1 MVSSTKFPHMLL
13 ALIAFTSFGL
23 GLCTSGSSAAQT
35 MGNNSLP
42 DRFTEFEVS
51 LDTIAKQ
58 TTGNI
63 RLTRDRF
70 EQLRKLVKSPTELAI
85 LNTYRCEF
93 DRLNNQLHEVDT
105 VIQEL
110 TESINKHLDNY
121 DLRAALELCAF
132 AKEPQ
137 LSAQALHV
145 SKAYQYARFAR
156 SASLRFFI
164 SSMYIEVT
172 ASQGRASDAV
182 SAAQIALSIAEAND
196 DSFRKSLALRA
207 MAAIEL
213 DYGDKEAAL
222 DYINQTIE
230 LAQTIP
236 NRQNEVLYRF
246 NRASVIISMKRLLE
260 ARTAVKAADD
270 FAREVTKKIPPEL
283 IGSEIK
289 VLQLANAADLAYL
302 EADYVQAKKLASEL
316 QSLGKE
322 THFPLLIASADVSF
336 ALASVR
342 QGNDSVIESHFKP
355 AIQTYIEQK
364 RAVEVRDAYE
374 NMAEALASTGK
385 YKEAYYWRKEKDN
398 YNQNMARESRNL
410 RAAELRESHQAKQRE
425 EENTALKALANKQQA
440 EVESANLRLQRWWLF
455 AIVLLMALAWVAQL
469 TWLSRRRNR
478 ALQDINRQLDD
489 QRSHDAL
496 TGLGNR
502 RYLMQHQQQLW
513 VASLERAKA
522 GKLSALLLIDAD
534 HFKHIND
541 QYGHA
546 AGDAALIEIAQR
558 LKSCLRD
565 SDVCVRWGGEEFL
578 VYIEQSDRQSIM
590 TLCTRIMQEIA
601 ASQLVY
607 EETAIKLAVSIGY
620 VMIPIVRPQIDSTS
634 AVSSNEYTL
643 EDCFKLA
650 DATLYLAKRLG
661 RNRAVGLHAIHS
673 HCREKAQLLREL
685 EEAWQAEEVDLALT
699 EGPPP
704 QRLLHSLPSADA
716 A

>member
-1 MVSSTKFPHMLL
+1 MVSSIKFHHRLL
-13 ALIAFTSFGL
+13 ALIAFISFGL
-23 GLCTSGSSAAQT
+23 GLCTTSTNAAQT
-35 MGNNSLP
+35 MGNNSQP

-58 TTGNI
+58 STGNARI
-63 RLTRDRF
+63 TRDRF
-70 EQLRKLVKSPTELAI
+70 EQLRKLVKSPTERAI
-85 LNTYRCEF
+85 LNTYKCEF
-93 DRLNNQLHEVDT
+93 NRLNNQQSEIEPVL
-105 VIQEL
+105 QEL
-110 TESINKHLDNY
+110 NESISKNLENY
-121 DLRAALELCAF
+121 DLRAALELCSF
-132 AKEPQ
+132 AKESE

-145 SKAYQYARFAR
+145 SKAYQFARFAR

-164 SSMYIEVT
+164 SSIYIELT

-182 SAAQIALSIAEAND
+182 TAAQTVLSIAEAND

-246 NRASVIISMKRLLE
+246 NRASIILSMKRLLE
-260 ARTAVKAADD
+260 ARSAVKAAED
-270 FAREVTKKIPPEL
+270 FANEVTKNIPQDL
-283 IGSEIK
+283 IGPEIK

-302 EADYVQAKKLASEL
+302 EADYAQAKKLASEL
-316 QSLGKE
+316 QLLGRQTKL
-322 THFPLLIASADVSF
+322 PLLIASADVSF

-342 QGNDSVIESHFKP
+342 QGNDSVIETHFKP

-374 NMAEALASTGK
+374 NMAEALASIGRF
-385 YKEAYYWRKEKDN
+385 KEAYYWRKEKDN
-398 YNQNMARESRNL
+398 YNQNLARESRNL

-425 EENTALKALANKQQA
+425 EENTALKALTNKQQA

-469 TWLSRRRNR
+469 TWLTRRRNE
-478 ALQDINRQLDD
+478 ALQTINQQLDD

-513 VASLERAKA
+513 LASNERAKL
-522 GKLSALLLIDAD
+522 GKRSAMLLIDAD

-541 QYGHA
+541 QHGHA

-558 LKSCLRD
+558 LQSCLRD

-578 VYIEQSDRQSIM
+578 VYIEQSDQLSI
-590 TLCTRIMQEIA
+590 TALCARIMQEIA
-601 ASQLVY
+601 ATPLIY
-607 EETAIKLAVSIGY
+607 EHVPIRLAVSIGY
-620 VMIPIVRPQIDSTS
+620 VMLPMHAQPIDSNPTS
-634 AVSSNEYTL
+634 TTHDYTL
-643 EDCFKLA
+643 EDYFKLT

-661 RNRAVGLHAIHS
+661 RNRAVGLHAIHA
-673 HCREKAQLLREL
+673 HCRDKAQLLREL
-685 EEAWQAEEVDLALT
+685 EEAWQAKEVELVVN

-704 QRLLHSLPSADA
+704 QRHLHRLPDSSAA
-716 A
+716 